1 MIKESEMLQPTIDWI
16 PVARKSEIPML
27 GARVVHGATAGPIAI
42 FRTSDDE
49 VFAVLDR
56 CPHKGGPL
64 SQGIVAGHAVTC
76 PLHAWTI
83 GLEDGRAHA
92 PDEGCARRYSVRC
105 EGDEVFLARAE
116 LALA

>member
-1 MIKESEMLQPTIDWI
+1 MLQATVDWVA
-16 PVARKSEIPML
+16 VARKSEIPVL
-27 GARVVHGATAGPIAI
+27 GARVVQGAAAGPIAI
-42 FRTSDDE
+42 FRAADDA

-76 PLHAWTI
+76 PMHAWTI
-83 GLEDGRAHA
+83 GLDDGCART

-105 EGDEVFLARAE
+105 DGDTVLLSRAE